1 MKVFF
6 VVLLGAIIST
16 VTIHKVP
23 YNRFKHLMNNSLVEQ
38 LFHEEPCACME
49 RCLAASDDEWF
60 TKRFRQ
66 DVPPLL
72 SLNNSGLP
80 DDIYAWWQV
89 GLFISILSWQCY
101 IGKSGVR

>member
-6 VVLLGAIIST
+6 VVLLSAIIST
-16 VTIHKVP
+16 VTMNKVP
-23 YNRFKHLMNNSLVEQ
+23 YNLFKLLMNNSMVEP
-38 LFHEEPCACME
+38 LFHEEPMK

-72 SLNNSGLP
+72 SLNNCRLP
-80 DDIYAWWQV
+80 HDIYTWWQV
-89 GLFISILSWQCY
+89 GIFSSILTFVLKMS
-101 IGKSGVR
+101 